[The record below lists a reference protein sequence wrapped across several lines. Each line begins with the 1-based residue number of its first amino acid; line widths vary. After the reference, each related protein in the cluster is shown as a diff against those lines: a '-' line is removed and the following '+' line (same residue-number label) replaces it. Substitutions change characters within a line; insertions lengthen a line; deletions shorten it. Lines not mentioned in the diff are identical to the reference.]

1 MKASILLN
9 EIKESIENFDTTRIE
24 ESLKREDLNPMS
36 RQLSIHN
43 LETCRDIKACE
54 IREDMDFDV
63 DDGEIE
69 SFKKEL
75 HNFFE
80 GCSPESDNEF
90 RRFIQDI
97 CFFKS
102 FIAKKPLHPVGMDM
116 RDNNTVHEVEENGK
130 TVYYCDIRNSVR
142 DDSKGYYTCNYCICK
157 DTSEK
162 CVD

>member
-24 ESLKREDLNPMS
+24 ESLKKEDMNPMS

-43 LETCRDIKACE
+43 LETCRDIEACE
-54 IREDMDFDV
+54 ISDDMDFD
-63 DDGEIE
+63 
-69 SFKKEL
+69 
-75 HNFFE
+75 
-80 GCSPESDNEF
+80 EF

>member
-43 LETCRDIKACE
+43 LETCRDIEACE

-69 SFKKEL
+69 SF
-75 HNFFE
+75 
-80 GCSPESDNEF
+80 G
-90 RRFIQDI
+90 I
-97 CFFKS
+97 
-102 FIAKKPLHPVGMDM
+102 
-116 RDNNTVHEVEENGK
+116 
-130 TVYYCDIRNSVR
+130 
-142 DDSKGYYTCNYCICK
+142 
-157 DTSEK
+157 
-162 CVD
+162 